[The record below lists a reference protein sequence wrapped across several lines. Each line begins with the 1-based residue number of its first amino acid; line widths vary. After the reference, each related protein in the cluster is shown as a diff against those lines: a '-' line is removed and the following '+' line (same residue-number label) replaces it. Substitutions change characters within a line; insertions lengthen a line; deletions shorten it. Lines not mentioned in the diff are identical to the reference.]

1 MYWKRFISRDK
12 IVEKPVVWIIL
23 AAVFFLIAGVF
34 IHQTSENVSFY
45 KPEGYFKK
53 VQALVDQAIV
63 TYDRKAGKIVF
74 QEKMASKNV
83 QSFYKQ
89 SYLEADIKAFNEGN
103 FLGSFNIKDGKIQL
117 DKHAR
122 SVKLPFTAIPH
133 WTGDLFYRDS
143 GNTAMLENDRLHL
156 QLSPAPR
163 NLLPLKAAQY
173 EIIPIQKKGFYSQF
187 GFLLQYDTRKYF
199 AQMEYIG
206 DNVVMGVK
214 QKFPAI
220 SVNNYA
226 IPQGNNV
233 RLDDGD
239 IVYFYD
245 RGFKEYL
252 LFKEKASA
260 GLISTIRNVN
270 GSLER
275 IYFSKSFTMARHF
288 GDGLQAVIA
297 NTCEGEKDKDFDV
310 TWTIDRKLHST
321 IQDKLEKFFKLG
333 VKNQAKLQID
343 PAAVTLI
350 DNDTGDILTLASFPD
365 ASVLD
370 SSTSELQRK
379 GKRQGYIDR
388 LSLNQNL
395 LNHPIGSA
403 GKPFLATAIWTVH
416 PYLSEFSIIKHPPGN
431 EIKNTLG
438 LSLDKPFEIFSH
450 RENVIDRRAF
460 LHYSCNLYMVNLFLL
475 GLASDFTE
483 DQKFG
488 YTFESIPLEYEVGG
502 VGISNGIDFSQYL
515 KQPSNT
521 FVNLESSP
529 IARALNSIFDIEIQ
543 VVDSNDVHENTA
555 AGYDTQLL
563 EPISNTLFIRDKF
576 QLKPLFSSCPEQVN
590 LRFNH
595 IQLLRSEF
603 ISLDLGGA
611 SSEWNNIKLAES
623 VARIVTGK
631 KVKARLIKDIS
642 GKNVVQSEAKSL
654 PSFPLFEP
662 EVETAL
668 QWVREGME
676 LVATDGGT
684 AQALAPH
691 IKRINDRLMN
701 QDLRIVFYSKTGS
714 PRKKDVGPN
723 SAVYIFSVILEKKN
737 GDFWATMNGIS
748 GSIYIESRGLSAL
761 AVAFAGRILDDIV
774 NYLYSQYELNL

>member
-1 MYWKRFISRDK
+1 
-12 IVEKPVVWIIL
+12 
-23 AAVFFLIAGVF
+23 
-34 IHQTSENVSFY
+34 
-45 KPEGYFKK
+45 
-53 VQALVDQAIV
+53 
-63 TYDRKAGKIVF
+63 
-74 QEKMASKNV
+74 
-83 QSFYKQ
+83 
-89 SYLEADIKAFNEGN
+89 
-103 FLGSFNIKDGKIQL
+103 
-117 DKHAR
+117 
-122 SVKLPFTAIPH
+122 
-133 WTGDLFYRDS
+133 
-143 GNTAMLENDRLHL
+143 
-156 QLSPAPR
+156 
-163 NLLPLKAAQY
+163 
-173 EIIPIQKKGFYSQF
+173 
-187 GFLLQYDTRKYF
+187 
-199 AQMEYIG
+199 
-206 DNVVMGVK
+206 MGVK
-214 QKFPAI
+214 QKFPTI

-226 IPQGNNV
+226 IPQGNNI

-245 RGFKEYL
+245 DDGGFKEYL
-252 LFKEKASA
+252 LFKEKSSA
-260 GLISTIRNVN
+260 GLMSTIRNVN

-275 IYFSKSFTMARHF
+275 IYFSKYFTMARHF

-297 NTCEGEKDKDFDV
+297 NTCEEEKDKDFDV
-310 TWTIDRKLHST
+310 TWTIDRKLHSA
-321 IQDKLEKFFKLG
+321 IQDKLEKFLKLG
-333 VKNQAKLQID
+333 VNNRAKLQID

-365 ASVLD
+365 ASVLE

-379 GKRQGYIDR
+379 GKGQAYIDR
-388 LSLNQNL
+388 LTLNQNL

-403 GKPFLATAIWTVH
+403 GKPFLATAIWSVH

-475 GLASDFTE
+475 GLASDSTE

-515 KQPSNT
+515 KQPSNM
-521 FVNLESSP
+521 FVNLEKSP

-543 VVDSNDVHENTA
+543 VVDSNDIRENTA
-555 AGYDTQLL
+555 ARYDTQLL
-563 EPISNTLFIRDKF
+563 EPISNVLFIHDKF
-576 QLKPLFSSCPEQVN
+576 QLKPLFSCCPEQVN
-590 LRFNH
+590 LRFNQ

-611 SSEWNNIKLAES
+611 SSEWNNIKLSES
-623 VARIVTGK
+623 VARVVTGK

-642 GKNVVQSEAKSL
+642 GKNVVLSEAKSQ
-654 PSFPLFEP
+654 PSFPLFEQ

-668 QWVREGME
+668 QWVREGMQ
-676 LVATDGGT
+676 LVTTDGGT

-691 IKRINDRLMN
+691 IKKINDRLME
-701 QDLRIVFYSKTGS
+701 QDLRIGFYSKTGS

-737 GDFWATMNGIS
+737 GDFWASMNGIS

-761 AVAFAGRILDDIV
+761 AVTFAGRILDDIV